1 MQKSSAMEGATAQWP
16 ERIWVVR
23 HGQSAGNVAR
33 DHAETNNITLIELE
47 HRDADV
53 PLSSLGQRQSQALGA
68 WAEGLSKHQR
78 PQVVLASPYVRARQT
93 AQAVA
98 DALGGDH
105 RLVIDERL
113 REKEFGILDRYTSSG
128 IVATFPELA
137 AQRRLVGKFY
147 FRPPGVA
154 STQAAELERLV
165 DQLHL
170 QISELTEQRDLGL
183 RRADRA
189 EAARQHLDARL
200 HEMLETAK
208 SEREDWTEYVRS
220 VENRTLGDVDRSRQE
235 AKDLQAQ
242 LNNQARAQRAIE
254 DQLRQELHAAQSAAI
269 SAGQAADVLRGRCEG
284 LEKQLSSLRELPAQL
299 EAAFKRNTPKQAT
312 PRLRPRRQSPKST

>member
-1 MQKSSAMEGATAQWP
+1 MARGITESDVHTA
-16 ERIWVVR
+16 
-23 HGQSAGNVAR
+23 
-33 DHAETNNITLIELE
+33 
-47 HRDADV
+47 AD
-53 PLSSLGQRQSQALGA
+53 
-68 WAEGLSKHQR
+68 E
-78 PQVVLASPYVRARQT
+78 
-93 AQAVA
+93 
-98 DALGGDH
+98 
-105 RLVIDERL
+105 
-113 REKEFGILDRYTSSG
+113 
-128 IVATFPELA
+128 
-137 AQRRLVGKFY
+137 LVGKGE
-147 FRPPGVA
+147 RPTVERIRAHLGTGSPNTVTRWLETWWDRLGKRLQPRRPDFEGAPAVLADLAGQWWELALTHAREAALREFAETERSLATQRETLDAKSRLVADELSQMRSERASAIAGERIA

-200 HEMLETAK
+200 HETLETAK
-208 SEREDWTEYVRS
+208 AEREDWTEYVRS
-220 VENRTLGDVDRSRQE
+220 VENRTLGEVDRSRQE

-242 LNNQARAQRAIE
+242 LNNQAKAQRAIE
-254 DQLRQELHAAQSAAI
+254 DQLRQELYAAQSAAI

>member
-1 MQKSSAMEGATAQWP
+1 MARGITESDVHTAADELVAKGERP
-16 ERIWVVR
+16 TVERIRAHLGTGSPNTVTRWLETWWIRLGTRLQPRRPDFEDAPAVLAELA
-23 HGQSAGNVAR
+23 GQWWELALTHAR
-33 DHAETNNITLIELE
+33 EAALREFAETERSLATQREAL
-47 HRDADV
+47 DARSR
-53 PLSSLGQRQSQALGA
+53 L
-68 WAEGLSKHQR
+68 
-78 PQVVLASPYVRARQT
+78 
-93 AQAVA
+93 VA
-98 DALGGDH
+98 DELSQM
-105 RLVIDERL
+105 RSERASAIAGE
-113 REKEFGILDRYTSSG
+113 RI
-128 IVATFPELA
+128 
-137 AQRRLVGKFY
+137 
-147 FRPPGVA
+147 A

-189 EAARQHLDARL
+189 EAARQNLDARL
-200 HEMLETAK
+200 HETLETAK

-242 LNNQARAQRAIE
+242 LNNQAKAQRAIE

-269 SAGQAADVLRGRCEG
+269 SAGQAADVLRGRCEA

-299 EAAFKRNTPKQAT
+299 EAAFKRNTPKQAI

>member
-1 MQKSSAMEGATAQWP
+1 MLESVRGGEHGNAMAHGGQGPRADLGFEASGHQGLVDSSGKFPGQFAVGRAALYVIDYELQQGGFGYRQGQLDAVARRMPARRASAIAG
-16 ERIWVVR
+16 ERI
-23 HGQSAGNVAR
+23 
-33 DHAETNNITLIELE
+33 
-47 HRDADV
+47 
-53 PLSSLGQRQSQALGA
+53 
-68 WAEGLSKHQR
+68 
-78 PQVVLASPYVRARQT
+78 
-93 AQAVA
+93 
-98 DALGGDH
+98 
-105 RLVIDERL
+105 
-113 REKEFGILDRYTSSG
+113 
-128 IVATFPELA
+128 
-137 AQRRLVGKFY
+137 
-147 FRPPGVA
+147 A

-189 EAARQHLDARL
+189 EAARQNLDARL
-200 HEMLETAK
+200 HETLETAK

-220 VENRTLGDVDRSRQE
+220 VENRTFGDVDRSRQE

-242 LNNQARAQRAIE
+242 LNNQAKAQRAIE
-254 DQLRQELHAAQSAAI
+254 DQLRQELHAARSAAI